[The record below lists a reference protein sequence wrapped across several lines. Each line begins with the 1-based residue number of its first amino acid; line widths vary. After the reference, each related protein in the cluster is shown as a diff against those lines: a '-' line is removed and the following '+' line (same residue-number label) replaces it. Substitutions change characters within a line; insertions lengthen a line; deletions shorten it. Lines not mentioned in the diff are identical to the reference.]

1 MHIAVKRAR
10 RTVKFCADLSTQ
22 AEYDR
27 ATATLTE
34 AQRADGQM
42 LNSSAATRAAAA
54 EVRALEERMKVATID
69 FEIEAQRRDVWQAFE
84 AAHPPRE
91 GDATDERFTI
101 DVSSLDPII
110 AQSIVAATDHA
121 GTAVEFDPATEWNAL
136 ADEMSDGQWQ
146 DFAVAV
152 LQVNRGVK
160 SAPFSQ
166 VASRVIRASATD

>member
-1 MHIAVKRAR
+1 MPIAVKRAR
-10 RTVKFCADLSTQ
+10 RTVAFCADLSTQ

-42 LNSSAATRAAAA
+42 LNSSPATRDAAA
-54 EVRALEERMKVATID
+54 EVQALEERMKVATID
-69 FEIEAQRRDVWQAFE
+69 FEIEAQRRDKWQAFE

-91 GDATDERFTI
+91 GDKTDEQFTI
-101 DVSSLDPII
+101 DISSLDEVI
-110 AQSIVAATDHA
+110 AQSIVAITDHE
-121 GTAVEFDPATEWNAL
+121 GNAVDFDPRTEWAEL

-146 DFAVAV
+146 DFAMAV
-152 LQVNRGVK
+152 LAVNRGVK